1 MIPVTRS
8 QILVAAPTD
17 PIEGV
22 LDRMA
27 GSRVGSILIVNSM
40 RVLGIFTE
48 RDVLLKWRMW
58 ENQATRKRPISDFMS
73 QPVITIRANEIDQAA
88 RLMIEKHI
96 RHLPVIDNK
105 HNLIGVISSRD
116 FLPSVGET
124 AVQES
129 LKVGVAQHVT
139 IHMVMPSFGLAE
151 VVSDIMPTSWQMIE
165 WNSLASLISGKDFKT
180 HLSKPNTVVFI
191 DLDGVDVQ
199 GRNKLLKDLIVLMK
213 QTEHPKVFFCYSTEK
228 VTEPEIEQLRQI
240 AKKINWFIFEKPLA
254 LAPLFEAFRT
264 I

>member
-17 PIEGV
+17 PVEGV

-27 GSRVGSILIVNSM
+27 GNRVGSILIVNNL

-48 RDVLLKWRMW
+48 RDVLLKWRLW

-73 QPVITIRANEIDQAA
+73 QPVVTIRANEIDQAA

-96 RHLPVIDNK
+96 RHLPVLDNK
-105 HNLIGVISSRD
+105 HNLVGVISSRD
-116 FLPSVGET
+116 LLPTVGDVT
-124 AVQES
+124 VQES
-129 LKVGVAQHVT
+129 LKTSVVQHVT
-139 IHMVMPSFGLAE
+139 IHLVMPSLGLSE
-151 VVSDIMPTSWQMIE
+151 VVSDIIPNSWQVLE
-165 WNSLASLISGKDFKT
+165 WNSLARLISGEDFKT

-199 GRNKLLKDLIVLMK
+199 ERNKLLKDLIVLMK
-213 QTEHPKVFFCYSTEK
+213 QQEQPKVFFCYSVEK

-254 LAPLFEAFRT
+254 LAPLFEAFRS